1 MADNRINTQKHAMS
15 FGTYMGLFW
24 IAKFS
29 LLPLGLTNPLLLILF
44 FGLTLAV
51 PFMGYYY
58 ARIFRDK
65 VCGGEIRFLRAW
77 IFMIFM
83 YMFAALLTAMAHY
96 IYFRFIDKGFIVNTY
111 IEILDSGA
119 FANIS
124 GIEEYITQ
132 WKELVNVIRSMTPIE
147 LTLNLMSQNVFYCT
161 VLSLLIAPFVMKKNA
176 SKDN

>member
-1 MADNRINTQKHAMS
+1 MANNRINTQKYAMS

-29 LLPLGLTNPLLLILF
+29 LFPLGLTNPFLLILF
-44 FGLTLAV
+44 LGLTLAV
-51 PFMGYYY
+51 PFMGCYY
-58 ARIFRDK
+58 ARMFRDK
-65 VCGGEIRFLRAW
+65 VCGGEIRFIRAW

-124 GIEEYITQ
+124 GIEEYMTQ
-132 WKELVNVIRSMTPIE
+132 WKEGANLIRSMTPIE

-161 VLSLLIAPFVMKKNA
+161 ILSLIIAPFVMKKNT